1 MRTTISV
8 PEDLFLAA
16 QPFVGQ
22 GSFSRFVSE
31 AIRHHVE
38 RLKRERLGREME
50 EGYRAEAE
58 SPSLDPI
65 WHTVDG
71 DGL

>member
-16 QPFVGQ
+16 KPFVGR
-22 GSFSRFVSE
+22 GSFSQFVRE
-31 AIRHHVE
+31 AIRHYVE
-38 RLKRERLGREME
+38 RLKRERLAQEME

-65 WHTVDG
+65 WHTTDG